1 MIDCFLK
8 IYIFIKNTSMKN
20 SIKNFLLESVSEKDD
35 NFIHIKGDTIAK
47 VLDVDFDNK
56 DDYVKIDFLTT
67 YKKKYSFVAKFTDFK
82 KWLTINIKKGE
93 NSSLFKKYLSDYFDS
108 AKEVDIKQINE
119 IIDDTNEIMPD
130 QDISSNATGRMVGTG
145 HTMDLEKIFK
155 RSMTPSVRNYSGNL
169 GLGTVVW

>member
-67 YKKKYSFVAKFTDFK
+67 
-82 KWLTINIKKGE
+82 
-93 NSSLFKKYLSDYFDS
+93 
-108 AKEVDIKQINE
+108 
-119 IIDDTNEIMPD
+119 
-130 QDISSNATGRMVGTG
+130 
-145 HTMDLEKIFK
+145 
-155 RSMTPSVRNYSGNL
+155 
-169 GLGTVVW
+169 